1 MNTKLLAGLSALAA
15 LIAST
20 LVACGGGG
28 GYGGGGSMSNPC
40 GAYAS
45 CSPSVSIS
53 APAAGATVAG
63 TVTLSASA
71 AAVGTYTVMK
81 VQFRVDGTAV
91 GAAVTTAPYNFA
103 WDSTSVS
110 DGAHLITAVVTD
122 SAGGSAT
129 SASVSVN
136 VANNGTF
143 PLTLAPAQLFPVP
156 TSSATGTG
164 TLTFNV
170 SSGAASGSVTLSG
183 ITPTAVEV
191 GDAYAGAQSAAV
203 FALTQN
209 ATHSNEWDVGASIAL
224 TASQVADLKNGKL
237 YVLVRSSAYPNGEL
251 RGQVLPA
258 NVTVKFATL
267 SGSAEVPAVTSAG
280 SGAGAVTVN
289 TTSMMAAVEVTVAGI
304 TATGAE
310 LDAGASGAVG
320 TAVASLSVDA
330 QNSNHYLNEAV
341 ALVAAD
347 LTNYNN
353 GGWYANVF
361 TAAHPTGELRGQF
374 APPVVAPTLTQL
386 QTQIFTPICSTC
398 HDGTGTVL
406 PGVQNLTAGNT
417 FASIVGVASLEQTS
431 PPLLRIKPGDPDNSY
446 LVQKVEGLAGIMGV
460 RMPKG
465 GTPLTQAQIDSIR
478 AWVSAGAPNN

>member
-1 MNTKLLAGLSALAA
+1 
-15 LIAST
+15 
-20 LVACGGGG
+20 
-28 GYGGGGSMSNPC
+28 
-40 GAYAS
+40 
-45 CSPSVSIS
+45 
-53 APAAGATVAG
+53 
-63 TVTLSASA
+63 
-71 AAVGTYTVMK
+71 
-81 VQFRVDGTAV
+81 
-91 GAAVTTAPYNFA
+91 
-103 WDSTSVS
+103 
-110 DGAHLITAVVTD
+110 
-122 SAGGSAT
+122 
-129 SASVSVN
+129 